1 MDMRA
6 PRIGWP
12 FHPALNSAPTLLLM
26 STDAPLI
33 WHRRAYR
40 RRWAIDRARA
50 VLGRGPGRCTEA
62 PDTSPPPRAR
72 YTPRI
77 RSASVQVPCC
87 DAHQKL
93 PKKAAPSPPRV
104 RRAQRPGESLPRCS
118 RGPGG
123 AHGCT
128 KRPCRWRT
136 RERPPFMPPPRHG
149 ARMGRA
155 HSAKRGGSLPMARL
169 HQHTGRA
176 NLRSAA
182 RLRGV

>member
-1 MDMRA
+1 MH
-6 PRIGWP
+6 PSSGTEGHIGVGGRSI
-12 FHPALNSAPTLLLM
+12 A
-26 STDAPLI
+26 
-33 WHRRAYR
+33 
-40 RRWAIDRARA
+40 RARRSG
-50 VLGRGPGRCTEA
+50 VGLGGVPRPPT
-62 PDTSPPPRAR
+62 PHPPPRAIHSSNALGKCAGALLR
-72 YTPRI
+72 CARKT
-77 RSASVQVPCC
+77 AKKCC
-87 DAHQKL
+87 TL
-93 PKKAAPSPPRV
+93 PPRV

-149 ARMGRA
+149 ARMGGA
-155 HSAKRGGSLPMARL
+155 HSAKRGGFLPMARL

>member
-1 MDMRA
+1 MRA

-50 VLGRGPGRCTEA
+50 ALGRGPGRCTEA
-62 PDTSPPPRAR
+62 PDTSLPPARAIHSSNSLGKCAGALLR
-72 YTPRI
+72 CAPKT
-77 RSASVQVPCC
+77 AKKCC
-87 DAHQKL
+87 TL
-93 PKKAAPSPPRV
+93 PPRV

-155 HSAKRGGSLPMARL
+155 HSAKRGGFLPMARL